1 VFLLGHSA
9 GGVIACG
16 YALEHQDEIAGLIC
30 EDFAYQVPVPD
41 FVLAILMLLAFVK
54 TRPSMTYTLNT
65 TNDRKS
71 FVL

>member
-1 VFLLGHSA
+1 MA
-9 GGVIACG
+9 
-16 YALEHQDEIAGLIC
+16 E
-30 EDFAYQVPVPD
+30 QVSVAWADAQAAVPD
-41 FVLAILMLLAFVK
+41 FALAILMMLAFVK